1 MRGPAG
7 GAARP
12 RSGRRLGVVVAVLLA
27 LSAAVGA
34 APGGV
39 PPAAAAT
46 PDLSIVAAA
55 TYDVRPTR
63 HLVHVTVDL
72 QATNRHADTVIRR
85 YYVDHAVLSVQPGAS
100 GFVASAPGSKLHP
113 KATIAARSSGQT
125 LVSIAFGTQL
135 GSGRTIRLRL
145 TFDLV
150 DRGGAA
156 TRDIR
161 VGTTLV
167 TFPVWAFG
175 TAGTPGGTVAV
186 TVPAGYA
193 VAIEGGPLA
202 GPTTDASG
210 VQGFAAGPLSRPLT
224 YAAYVVAD
232 QPATYRQTPLALTV
246 AGQPLTVIVRSW
258 PDDAPFGA
266 RVVAILRS
274 GLPALGRLI
283 GIPVPVGPA
292 GVPGPAGGAGSKP
305 LTVDEAVTR
314 SSGGYAGL
322 FDPAARRIAIAYDA
336 TPGIVL
342 HEAAHA
348 WFNGAL
354 VADGW
359 AAEGFAAYY
368 AGLAAG
374 PLKIAM
380 PQLKLT
386 KALLAARIPLNAWS
400 LDRSTPAADAY
411 ARAASLRL
419 ATLVAARAGATGM
432 TAVWTAAAAGQPADL
447 PVHGGTPTTA
457 GGAASSAPDWRS
469 LLDLLETRTGRSFSD
484 LWKAWVVR
492 PEEAALL
499 TERAV
504 ARADY
509 AAAIAQAGD
518 WELPASIREALDAW
532 QFPLAERLISAARAV
547 LVLRPALAA
556 SAAAAGLT
564 EPSILRTAFEA
575 GPDPSHA
582 AAVATAEQQAI
593 AALAADGAVRP
604 TTSDPVMAVGLL
616 GSDPDALMAAA
627 RTAFAAG
634 DLATAVTDGNTARV
648 AWIGAAGAGRTRLAV
663 LGLLLAAFGIG
674 VLLVSRRRDRRDRRR
689 VGLAPYGTLADDP
702 RPASP
707 AGREPGD
714 ER

>member
-1 MRGPAG
+1 MRGPAS

-12 RSGRRLGVVVAVLLA
+12 PSGRRLGVAVAVLLA

-55 TYDVRPTR
+55 TYDARPTR

-85 YYVDHAVLSVQPGAS
+85 YYVDHAVLSVPPGAS

-113 KATIAARSSGQT
+113 KVTIAARSSGQT

-193 VAIEGGPLA
+193 VTIEGGPLA
-202 GPTTDASG
+202 GPTIDASG
-210 VQGFAAGPLSRPLT
+210 VQRFTAGPLSRPLT

-232 QPATYRQTPLALTV
+232 QPATYRQTLLALTV

-258 PDDAPFGA
+258 PDDAPFGT
-266 RVVAILRS
+266 RVTAVLRS

-283 GIPVPVGPA
+283 GIPVPAGPT
-292 GVPGPAGGAGSKP
+292 GVPGSKP

-400 LDRSTPAADAY
+400 LDRSTPGADAY

-419 ATLVAARAGATGM
+419 ATLVAARAGAAGM

-457 GGAASSAPDWRS
+457 GSAASSAPDWRS

-499 TERAV
+499 TERAA

-532 QFPLAERLISAARAV
+532 QFPLAEQLISAARAV
-547 LVLRPALAA
+547 LALRPALAA

-564 EPSILRTAFEA
+564 EPTILRTAFEA

-582 AAVATAEQQAI
+582 AAVAAAEQQAI
-593 AALAADGAVRP
+593 AALAADSAARA
-604 TTSDPVMAVGLL
+604 TTSDPVVAVGLL
-616 GSDPDALMAAA
+616 GSDPDAMMAAG

-634 DLATAVTDGNTARV
+634 DLATAVKDGNTARV
-648 AWIGAAGAGRTRLAV
+648 AWMGAADAGRTRLAV
-663 LGLLLAAFGIG
+663 LGLLLAAFGVG
-674 VLLVSRRRDRRDRRR
+674 VLLVSRRRDRRR
-689 VGLAPYGTLADDP
+689 VRLAPYGTLADDP

-707 AGREPGD
+707 AGREPGG